1 MAMRAQFFEGT
12 VMTGLPGAAAGL
24 LNIPAGTVINIMGRR
39 PFDGPPSWSGW
50 LQDYRGGVS
59 RIQFTKATE
68 FVVVEHIAS
77 SPLSLVMGNV
87 DVTTVGTAW
96 VPLGASANP
105 GAVQIKINTTE
116 YFLNPDGSQSV
127 GIPGVSAPYP
137 RSTAFQDTF
146 SLNPDVYVLPGQNWE
161 ILYTIGTAIVGAT
174 VTTQNDRALMRVVVK
189 YTLYDGTDAV
199 IANKLLEMGV
209 SVKPANIDWY
219 KRKLIEAK
227 GA

>member
-12 VMTGLPGAAAGL
+12 VMSPLAAAG
-24 LNIPAGTVINIMGRR
+24 IPVGTVINIMGRA
-39 PFDGPPSWSGW
+39 PAVGAPSYSGW
-50 LQDYRGGVS
+50 LRDYRGGLS

-68 FVVVEHIAS
+68 FIVVEHIAS
-77 SPLSLVMGNV
+77 SPMTISPDTIATNLIE
-87 DVTTVGTAW
+87 
-96 VPLGASANP
+96 NP

-116 YFLNPDGSQSV
+116 YFLNPDGSPTN
-127 GIPGVSAPYP
+127 GIPGIAAPYP
-137 RSTAFQDTF
+137 RSTTYQDSF

-161 ILYTIGTAIVGAT
+161 IVYTVGTAIT
-174 VTTQNDRALMRVVVK
+174 NSSYTTQRTLARIVTK

-219 KRKLIEAK
+219 KRKLVEASGGK
-227 GA
+227 

>member
-12 VMTGLPGAAAGL
+12 IMTPNAGS
-24 LNIPAGTVINIMGRR
+24 IPAGTQINIMGRT
-39 PFDGPPSWSGW
+39 PATGAPAYSGW
-50 LQDYRGGVS
+50 LRDYRGGLG

-68 FVVVEHIAS
+68 FIVVEHIAS
-77 SPLSLVMGNV
+77 SPETISA
-87 DVTTVGTAW
+87 DATVT
-96 VPLGASANP
+96 NP

-116 YFLNPDGSQSV
+116 YFLNPDGSPTA
-127 GIPGVSAPYP
+127 GIAGIASPYP
-137 RSTAFQDTF
+137 RSTNFQDAF

-161 ILYTIGTAIVGAT
+161 IVYTNGVLVGGGAY
-174 VTTQNDRALMRVVVK
+174 VDVIRVVAK

-219 KRKLIEAK
+219 KRKLIESRGK
-227 GA
+227 

>member
-12 VMTGLPGAAAGL
+12 VMSPSGVL
-24 LNIPAGTVINIMGRR
+24 IPAGTQINIMGRI
-39 PFDGPPSWSGW
+39 PADAAPSYSGFFV
-50 LQDYRGGVS
+50 DYRGGLG

-68 FVVVEHIAS
+68 FIVVEHVAS
-77 SPLSLVMGNV
+77 SPISIPAGITGMMTGQV
-87 DVTTVGTAW
+87 D
-96 VPLGASANP
+96 P

-116 YFLNPDGSQSV
+116 YFLNPDGSPTA
-127 GIPGVSAPYP
+127 GIPGIAAPYP
-137 RSTAFQDTF
+137 RSTNYQDSF

-161 ILYTIGTAIVGAT
+161 IVYTVLLAIGST
-174 VTTQNDRALMRVVVK
+174 VTTAGRELSRIVTK

-219 KRKLIEAK
+219 KRKLIESR